1 MQDFM
6 KLKVWKKAHDLAVT
20 VYRVTRSVKPRDF
33 PGLVSQLR
41 RAATSI
47 PANIA
52 EGCGHLSRKEFARF
66 LQIAM
71 ASAFELEYHFI
82 LAAELGLLPVATCE
96 DLLDRIREIKRM
108 LAALTRRVN
117 EPGAGSRPP
126 QLPELS
132 ESDPVAL
139 D

>member
-1 MQDFM
+1 MQDFT
-6 KLKVWKKAHDLAVT
+6 KLNVWKKAHDLAVT
-20 VYRVTRSVKPRDF
+20 VYRVTWSVKPRDF

-52 EGCGHLSRKEFARF
+52 EGCGHRSRKEFGRF

-82 LAAELGLLPVATCE
+82 LAGELGLLPVATCE
-96 DLLDRIREIKRM
+96 DLLGRIREIKRM
-108 LAALTRRVN
+108 LAALTQRVN
-117 EPGAGSRPP
+117 EPGAGSRERQAPSPP
-126 QLPELS
+126 EPDL
-132 ESDPVAL
+132 VAL
-139 D
+139 E